1 MVQSHLNDRLSLE
14 SLPKLKPED
23 GVSLPT
29 SYSELK
35 SPSSTL
41 LHPEQLEDGSLR
53 APNGSV
59 SVYSWENLGMLTHI
73 AAVGTVYGTVSG
85 VIYAVLNNYLHM
97 STTLVATATALVT
110 FPRALRLFTG
120 MLTDCVPIFGYR
132 RRPYMILG
140 WLLSFVSC
148 LLMAAIPLGEP
159 YYGDPALSDISTADM
174 TAEQLALI
182 NVDAPNHGVKLII
195 LMMIA
200 NFGTV
205 MAYSGFN
212 GALMDVSQ
220 RESEAKRGTAL
231 GDVFIMH
238 YVFMIVSSFMTGL
251 GLNGED
257 YGGTFSWTMGFN
269 AIMWVCAAASLIT
282 IPFSWY
288 CIQEV
293 KGERA
298 AMPAFTYLC
307 QLFQE
312 RAIYRYAAYRFF
324 YNVFA
329 QITVTASSVIQS
341 DWAKVEPLNSGIAS
355 MVTALL
361 TLGGTYLVKSRGLH
375 WNWRHIV
382 IVCEVSVVCIDA
394 IPTLLTIWD
403 VYRSQWFWLGVPL
416 VAEVPYAA
424 GEYVSQLFMLE
435 IENTRGFEATLLGL
449 AVTTESVGTPFATVL
464 TKTIDGYLDI
474 GRTFI
479 EQDDHH
485 VRSQVTYAYLIAYAL
500 NLLSMVFVLWL
511 PRQKAEI
518 REMQRQGQKSKFWGI
533 LSMIYLAF
541 SLGWTLMTNV
551 LSLFDSTSCLR
562 IAGGS
567 GC

>member
-1 MVQSHLNDRLSLE
+1 MVPAHLNDRLSLE
-14 SLPKLKPED
+14 SLPRLKPED
-23 GVSLPT
+23 AQFRPT

-35 SPSSTL
+35 SPTGAL
-41 LHPEQLEDGSLR
+41 LHPQPQSDRSLR
-53 APNGSV
+53 PPNGSV
-59 SVYSWENLGMLTHI
+59 SAYSWENLGMLTHI
-73 AAVGTVYGTVSG
+73 AAVGVVYGTVSG

-97 STTLVATATALVT
+97 SITMVATATALVT

-140 WLLSFVSC
+140 WMLSFVSC
-148 LLMAAIPLGEP
+148 LLMAAIPLGDP
-159 YYGDPALSDISTADM
+159 YYGDPALSDIATIDM
-174 TAEQLALI
+174 TPEQLAHI
-182 NVDAPNHGVKLII
+182 NLGAPNHGVRLII
-195 LMMIA
+195 LMVIA

-205 MAYSGFN
+205 IAYSGFN

-220 RESEAKRGTAL
+220 RESEATRGTAV
-231 GDVFIMH
+231 GDVNIVH
-238 YVFMIVSSFMTGL
+238 YIFMIISSFMTGL
-251 GLNGED
+251 GLNSED

-269 AIMWVCAAASLIT
+269 AIMWVCAAASLLT

-298 AMPAFTYLC
+298 SMPPFTFLSN
-307 QLFQE
+307 LLQE
-312 RAIYRYAAYRFF
+312 RVIYRYAAFRFF
-324 YNVFA
+324 YNVSSSIA
-329 QITVTASSVIQS
+329 VTASSAIQS

-355 MVTALL
+355 MLTALL
-361 TLGGTYLVKSRGLH
+361 TLSGTYLIKSRGLS
-375 WNWRHIV
+375 WNWRYII
-382 IVCEVSVVCIDA
+382 IVCEICVVCIDA
-394 IPTLLTIWD
+394 LPTLLTIWD

-416 VAEVPYAA
+416 VAEVPTAAA
-424 GEYVSQLFMLE
+424 GFVCQLFMLE
-435 IENTRGFEATLLGL
+435 IENTQGFEATLLGL
-449 AVTTESVGTPFATVL
+449 GVTTESIGTPFATVL

-474 GRTFI
+474 DRAFI

-485 VRSQVTYAYLIAYAL
+485 VRSQVTYAYLIAYAF
-500 NLLSMVFVLWL
+500 NLLSVIFVLWL

-518 REMQRQGQKSKFWGI
+518 HQMQRKDQKSKFWGI
-533 LSMIYLAF
+533 VSMVYLAF

>member
-14 SLPKLKPED
+14 SRPRLKPED
-23 GVSLPT
+23 AHSRPT
-29 SYSELK
+29 SYSDLK
-35 SPSSTL
+35 SPAGAL
-41 LHPEQLEDGSLR
+41 LHPQSDGSLR
-53 APNGSV
+53 PPNGSV
-59 SVYSWENLGMLTHI
+59 SAYSWENLGMLTHI
-73 AAVGTVYGTVSG
+73 AAVGVVYGTVSG

-97 STTLVATATALVT
+97 STTMVATATALVT

-140 WLLSFVSC
+140 WMLSFVSC
-148 LLMAAIPLGEP
+148 LLMAAIPLGDP
-159 YYGDPALSDISTADM
+159 YYGDPALSDIATIDM
-174 TAEQLALI
+174 TPEQLAHI
-182 NVDAPNHGVKLII
+182 NLGAPNHGVRLII

-205 MAYSGFN
+205 IAYSGFN

-220 RESEAKRGTAL
+220 RESEAMRGTAV
-231 GDVFIMH
+231 GDVNIMH
-238 YVFMIVSSFMTGL
+238 YIFMIVSSFMTGL
-251 GLNGED
+251 GLNSED

-269 AIMWVCAAASLIT
+269 AIMWVCAAASLLT

-298 AMPAFTYLC
+298 SMPPFTFLSN
-307 QLFQE
+307 LLQE
-312 RAIYRYAAYRFF
+312 RVIYRYAAFRFF
-324 YNVFA
+324 YNVSSSIA
-329 QITVTASSVIQS
+329 VTASSAIQS

-355 MVTALL
+355 MLTALL
-361 TLGGTYLVKSRGLH
+361 TLSGTYLIKSRGLS
-375 WNWRHIV
+375 WNWRYII
-382 IVCEVSVVCIDA
+382 IVCEICVVCVDA
-394 IPTLLTIWD
+394 LPTLLTIWD

-416 VAEVPYAA
+416 VAEVPTAAA
-424 GEYVSQLFMLE
+424 GFVCQLFMLE
-435 IENTRGFEATLLGL
+435 IENTQGFEATLLGL
-449 AVTTESVGTPFATVL
+449 GVTTESIGTPFATVL

-485 VRSQVTYAYLIAYAL
+485 VRSQVTYAYLIAYAF
-500 NLLSMVFVLWL
+500 NLLSVIFVLWL

-518 REMQRQGQKSKFWGI
+518 HQMQHEGQKSKFWGI
-533 LSMIYLAF
+533 VSMVYLAF